1 MYNKCNVP
9 DREYKRARIKLA
21 KKLYKLAPGKLQPID
36 LSSHPAWMTRAFKNN
51 RYIVMIDDNAET
63 DKGTAIKAM
72 VQRLDDTPIPNHWS
86 EMQKIK
92 NELFGEEAVGI
103 EYFPKVSALTDDH
116 NIYWL
121 WIFDEKLLPIPK

>member
-1 MYNKCNVP
+1 MERSR
-9 DREYKRARIKLA
+9 DQKRARVKLA
-21 KKLYKLAPGKLQPID
+21 KKLYHLPPGELRSID
-36 LSSHPAWMTRAFKNN
+36 LCGHPTWMTRAYKNN

-92 NELFGEEAVGI
+92 NELFGKEAVGI
-103 EYFPKVSALTDDH
+103 EYFPKESELTDDY

>member
-1 MYNKCNVP
+1 MKSNREQKR
-9 DREYKRARIKLA
+9 DRVKLA

-36 LSSHPAWMTRAFKNN
+36 LSKEASPVWMTRAYKNN
-51 RYIVMIDDNAET
+51 RYVVMIDDNAET
-63 DKGTAIKAM
+63 NKGTAIKAM

-92 NELFGEEAVGI
+92 NELFGTEAVGI
-103 EYFPKVSALTDDH
+103 EYFPKESQLTDDH

-121 WIFDEKLLPIPK
+121 WVFDEEMLPIPK